1 MVAGEQRMNYFQL
14 FELPQGFFPDP
25 ALVRKKYYELSRKFH
40 PDFFVQQGEVARE
53 QAEEK
58 LKEVHA
64 AYTVL
69 SDAGK
74 TMAYLLELET
84 GMIAEEKYA
93 LSPDFL
99 MEMME
104 LNEALQE
111 AETAEARAEV
121 TKSILDKKREL
132 YENIKP
138 MLEAYQ
144 PGVLS
149 PEAMLPIK
157 EYFYRQKYIQRLL
170 GQAE

>member
-1 MVAGEQRMNYFQL
+1 MEAEEQRMNYFEL

-25 ALVRKKYYELSRKFH
+25 ALVRKKYYALSRRYH
-40 PDFFVQQGEVARE
+40 PDFFVQQGEQARE
-53 QAEEK
+53 QAEER

-84 GMIAEEKYA
+84 GMTAEEKYA

-104 LNEALQE
+104 LNESMQE
-111 AETAEARAEV
+111 AETEEARAAITTEIV
-121 TKSILDKKREL
+121 NKKREL

-144 PGVLS
+144 PGAVS

-157 EYFYRQKYIQRLL
+157 EYFYRQKYIERLL

>member
-1 MVAGEQRMNYFQL
+1 MEAGEQRMNYFQL

-40 PDFFVQQGEVARE
+40 PDFFVQQGDVARE

-111 AETAEARAEV
+111 ADTAEARAEV
-121 TKSILDKKREL
+121 TKSIHDKKREL

-144 PGVLS
+144 PGIIS
-149 PEAMLPIK
+149 REAMLPIK
-157 EYFYRQKYIQRLL
+157 EYYYRQKYIQRLL

>member
-1 MVAGEQRMNYFQL
+1 MEAGEQRMNYFQL

-157 EYFYRQKYIQRLL
+157 EYYYRQKYIQRLL